1 MDRFCKSSSLLYH
14 LARTA
19 WSSIT
24 SGLVSNAQNVS
35 HANNSFVKICCL
47 SATLLEVNIEYAV
60 SGNGDNVIGA
70 KKYKLNLYFN
80 PFKRADDQISIEQA
94 AGEQSR

>member
-1 MDRFCKSSSLLYH
+1 MYAEEDVQDFRQLRPGLDSPLVVVLFLCAERELLFTIQTY
-14 LARTA
+14 
-19 WSSIT
+19 
-24 SGLVSNAQNVS
+24 
-35 HANNSFVKICCL
+35 KMCCL
-47 SATLLEVNIEYAV
+47 SATFLEVNIEYAV